1 MTKPGDKYDVIIRPL
16 VTEKAIAGS
25 EKHNTYTFKVDP
37 RSNKAE
43 IRKAVEDIFS
53 VKVKAVR
60 TASVKG
66 KPGWVLRRGRR
77 HPVRRADWKKAV
89 VALEGDYRIDIV

>member
-1 MTKPGDKYDVIIRPL
+1 MAKPRDKYNVVIRPL

-25 EKHNTYTFKVDP
+25 EKRNTYTFKVDP
-37 RSNKAE
+37 RANKAE

-60 TASVKG
+60 TANIKG
-66 KPGWVLRRGRR
+66 KPGWVLRQGRR
-77 HPVRRADWKKAV
+77 HPIQRPEWKKAV
-89 VALEGDYRIDIV
+89 VTLKGDYRIDIV